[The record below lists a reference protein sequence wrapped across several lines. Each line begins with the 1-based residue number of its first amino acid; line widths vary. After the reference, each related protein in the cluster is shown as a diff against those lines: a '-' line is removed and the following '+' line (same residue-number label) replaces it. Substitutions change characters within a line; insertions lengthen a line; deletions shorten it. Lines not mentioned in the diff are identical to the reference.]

1 MIALLLTHVLFA
13 TAGYVGLIAANVY
26 LLFVTGNRDVN
37 AIVVGLSAWRKSTR
51 IFGPLLALG
60 VLVGFGLAAMFHV
73 SLISTWLVITYVL
86 VVAALGIM
94 GGVMVPWQI
103 RSDRSLAAGVIPPL
117 LPVRVVVTSLAVI
130 YTAIIG
136 LMIAR
141 PG

>member
-1 MIALLLTHVLFA
+1 MIALLLTHVLLA
-13 TAGYVGLIAANVY
+13 TSGYVGLIAANVY
-26 LLFVTGNRDVN
+26 LLFVTGNRDAN
-37 AIVVGLSAWRKSTR
+37 AVAAGLTAWRKSTR

-60 VLVGFGLAAMFHV
+60 VLLGFGLAAIFHI
-73 SLISTWLVITYVL
+73 SLLSTWLVITYVL

-103 RSDRSLAAGVIPPL
+103 RSDRSLAAGVLPPL
-117 LPVRVVVTSLAVI
+117 LPVRVVLTSLAVI

>member
-1 MIALLLTHVLFA
+1 MIALLLTHVLLA
-13 TAGYVGLIAANVY
+13 TAGYVGLIAANIY
-26 LLFVTGNRDVN
+26 LLFVTGNRDAN
-37 AIVVGLSAWRKSTR
+37 ALAVALTAWRKSTR

-60 VLVGFGLAAMFHV
+60 VLLGFGLAAMFHV
-73 SLISTWLVITYVL
+73 SLLSTWLVITYVL
-86 VVAALGIM
+86 VVAALGIT

-103 RSDRSLAAGVIPPL
+103 RSDRILAAGVIPPL
-117 LPVRVVVTSLAVI
+117 MPVRVVVTSLAVI

>member
-37 AIVVGLSAWRKSTR
+37 AIVAGLSAWRKSTR

>member
-1 MIALLLTHVLFA
+1 MIALLLTHVLLA

-26 LLFVTGNRDVN
+26 LLFVTGNRDAN
-37 AIVVGLSAWRKSTR
+37 AVAVALTAWRRSTR
-51 IFGPLLALG
+51 VFGPVLALG
-60 VLVGFGLAAMFHV
+60 VLLGFGLAAMFHV
-73 SLISTWLVITYVL
+73 SLLSTWLLITYAL

-94 GGVMVPWQI
+94 GGVMLPWQI
-103 RSDRSLAAGVIPPL
+103 RSDRILAAGVIPPL
-117 LPVRVVVTSLAVI
+117 MPVRIVVTSLAVI